1 MPSALVFEK
10 TTDSA
15 SEISE
20 AVEVHMK
27 KKRILIIALC
37 AVLALAL
44 GFSVFAATSYG
55 GEDDPLITKSYLDKI
70 LLPQLQE
77 SFRQELDAAVADIEK
92 DGSGEFTVITLS
104 KGQTVKCGVGCE
116 IMLRIGSAEAY
127 EESAP
132 AMVNTTTAESIF
144 KDYKL
149 EVNNLYLVTIDGN
162 GFKATSNNT
171 KVLIKGDYTIG

>member
-1 MPSALVFEK
+1 MS
-10 TTDSA
+10 
-15 SEISE
+15 
-20 AVEVHMK
+20 
-27 KKRILIIALC
+27 KKRIIIIILC

-55 GEDDPLITKSYLDKI
+55 SEDDPLITKSYLTKI

-77 SFRQELDAAVADIEK
+77 DFQEELDAAVAEIER

-116 IMLRIGSAEAY
+116 VMLRIGSAEAMGD
-127 EESAP
+127 SAP

-144 KDYKL
+144 KGYKL
-149 EVNNLYLVTIDGN
+149 EVNNLYLVTIEGN
-162 GFKATSNNT
+162 GFKATSDNT
-171 KVLIKGDYTIG
+171 KLLIKGDYKIG

>member
-1 MPSALVFEK
+1 MS
-10 TTDSA
+10 
-15 SEISE
+15 
-20 AVEVHMK
+20 
-27 KKRILIIALC
+27 KKRIIVIILC

-55 GEDDPLITKSYLDKI
+55 SEDDPLITKSYLTKI

-77 SFRQELDAAVADIEK
+77 DFQEELDAAVAEIER

-116 IMLRIGSAEAY
+116 VMLRIGSAEAMGD
-127 EESAP
+127 SAP

-144 KDYKL
+144 NGYKL
-149 EVNNLYLVTIDGN
+149 EVNNLYLVTIEGN
-162 GFKATSNNT
+162 GFKATSDNT
-171 KVLIKGDYTIG
+171 KLLIKGDYKIG

>member
-1 MPSALVFEK
+1 MLSALVFDK
-10 TTDSA
+10 TKDSA
-15 SEISE
+15 SAFSE
-20 AVEVHMK
+20 AVEVHMN
-27 KKRILIIALC
+27 KKRIFVITLC

-55 GEDDPLITKSYLDKI
+55 SEDDPLITKSYLTQV

-77 SFRQELDAAVADIEK
+77 DFKEELDAAVADIEK
-92 DGSGEFTVITLS
+92 DGSGEFSVITLS

-127 EESAP
+127 EESSP

-144 KDYKL
+144 KGYKL
-149 EVNNLYLVTIDGN
+149 EVNNLYLVTIEGN
-162 GFKATSNNT
+162 GFKATSDNT
-171 KVLIKGDYTIG
+171 KVLIKGDYTIA

>member
-1 MPSALVFEK
+1 MS
-10 TTDSA
+10 
-15 SEISE
+15 
-20 AVEVHMK
+20 
-27 KKRILIIALC
+27 KKRIIVIILC

-55 GEDDPLITKSYLDKI
+55 SEDDPLITKSYLTKI

-77 SFRQELDAAVADIEK
+77 DFQEELDAAVAEIER

-116 IMLRIGSAEAY
+116 VMLRIGSAEAMGD
-127 EESAP
+127 SAP

-144 KDYKL
+144 KGYKL
-149 EVNNLYLVTIDGN
+149 EVNNLYLVTIEGN
-162 GFKATSNNT
+162 GFKATSDNT
-171 KVLIKGDYTIG
+171 KLLIKGDYKIG

>member
-1 MPSALVFEK
+1 MN
-10 TTDSA
+10 
-15 SEISE
+15 
-20 AVEVHMK
+20 
-27 KKRILIIALC
+27 KKRIFVITLC

-55 GEDDPLITKSYLDKI
+55 SEDDPLITKSYLTQV

-77 SFRQELDAAVADIEK
+77 DFKEELDAAVADIEK
-92 DGSGEFTVITLS
+92 DGSGEFSVITLS

-127 EESAP
+127 EESSP

-144 KDYKL
+144 KGYKL
-149 EVNNLYLVTIDGN
+149 EVNNLYLVTIEGN
-162 GFKATSNNT
+162 GFKATSDNT
-171 KVLIKGDYTIG
+171 KVLIKGDYTIA

>member
-1 MPSALVFEK
+1 M
-10 TTDSA
+10 
-15 SEISE
+15 
-20 AVEVHMK
+20 EVHMS
-27 KKRILIIALC
+27 KKRISAIILC

-55 GEDDPLITKSYLDKI
+55 SEDDPLITKSYLTKI

-77 SFRQELDAAVADIEK
+77 DFQEELDAAVAEIER

-116 IMLRIGSAEAY
+116 VMLRIGSAEAVGD
-127 EESAP
+127 SAP

-144 KDYKL
+144 KGYKL
-149 EVNNLYLVTIDGN
+149 EVNNLYLVTIEGN
-162 GFKATSNNT
+162 GFKATSDNT
-171 KVLIKGDYTIG
+171 KLLIKGDYKIG